1 MSEQEYF
8 EQTAVNTQWPDWQ
21 KQIVAVG
28 LILLIPLTIYFLRPV
43 MPAVI
48 ATIGIAFVLMYAIR
62 FMQKY
67 LNLSYG
73 ISAGLMY
80 FLFLVLSIAFFVWFI
95 SSAITS
101 LIETFSQAEQF
112 VTETLANSGSDD
124 ATEQSIRDLLQRG
137 KSAMTL
143 FSVGVSVLSSPSEF
157 LAGIVSKFDAFVSF
171 FTNYALV
178 LTVLP
183 FFLFEWP
190 RTKRA
195 IGDRMAPSS
204 RREYSILVQRS
215 MNLGQSFVIGSLL
228 VALFYWALATV
239 QFALTGIPNSIAL
252 GFLVG
257 MPNFIPQVGGMI
269 SAGLVFTLVLASGSD
284 TLAMNALLLAFVEM
298 AAFMLISGVTYYFVD
313 ARIYAKSVR
322 MPIWAI
328 LIGIVAFMAAF
339 GIVGAIF
346 AAAAVAI
353 AGEVLD
359 FIFKKM
365 RGLDPYPEEGVL
377 FVIGTGEEE

>member
-1 MSEQEYF
+1 MPKQEDF
-8 EQTAVNTQWPDWQ
+8 EQTAVNIWPDWQ

-43 MPAVI
+43 MPAII
-48 ATIGIAFVLMYAIR
+48 ATVGIAFVLMYAIR

-67 LNLSYG
+67 LKLSYG

-80 FLFLVLSIAFFVWFI
+80 FLFLVLSIAFLIWFVG
-95 SSAITS
+95 SAITS
-101 LIETFSQAEQF
+101 AIETLTQAEQF
-112 VTETLANSGSDD
+112 ITETLADIGGDD
-124 ATEQSIRDLLQRG
+124 AADRSIRDLVARG
-137 KSAMTL
+137 KSALTL
-143 FSVGVSVLSSPSEF
+143 FGVGASIISSPADF
-157 LAGIVSKFDAFVSF
+157 LAGIASKFDAFVRF

-190 RTKRA
+190 RTKKA
-195 IGDRMAPSS
+195 IGARMEPAS
-204 RREYSILVQRS
+204 RREYGMLVQRS
-215 MNLGQSFVIGSLL
+215 MNLGQSFVLGSLL

-239 QFALTGIPNSIAL
+239 QFALTGVPNSIAL

-269 SAGLVFTLVLASGSD
+269 SAGLVFMLVLTSGSE
-284 TLAMNALLLAFVEM
+284 TIAMNVLLLAFIEM

-322 MPIWAI
+322 MPIWVI
-328 LIGIVAFMAAF
+328 LIGIVAFTAAF
-339 GIVGAIF
+339 GVVGAIF
-346 AAAAVAI
+346 AAAIVAI
-353 AGEVLD
+353 MGEVLD
-359 FIFKKM
+359 FTFKKM
-365 RGLDPYPEEGVL
+365 RGLDPYPEQNVL
-377 FVIGTGEEE
+377 AAIDASEEE

>member
-1 MSEQEYF
+1 MSTEEKLG
-8 EQTAVNTQWPDWQ
+8 ETAVNTWPDWQ

-43 MPAVI
+43 MPAII

-80 FLFLVLSIAFFVWFI
+80 FLFLVLSIAFLIWLI

-101 LIETFSQAEQF
+101 LIETFTQAEQF
-112 VTETLANSGSDD
+112 VTEILANIGGSEE
-124 ATEQSIRDLLQRG
+124 AEQSVHNVLKEG
-137 KSAMTL
+137 KSVLTL
-143 FSVGVSVLSSPSEF
+143 FSVGASVLSSPADF
-157 LAGIVSKFDAFVSF
+157 FANIAAKFDVFVHF

-190 RTKRA
+190 RTKKA
-195 IGDRMAPSS
+195 VGDRFAPAS
-204 RREYSILVQRS
+204 RREYGILVQRS
-215 MNLGQSFVIGSLL
+215 MNLGQNFVLGSLL
-228 VALFYWALATV
+228 VALFYWILATV

-257 MPNFIPQVGGMI
+257 IPNFIPQVGGMI
-269 SAGLVFTLVLASGSD
+269 SAGLVFVLVLMAGSE
-284 TLAMNALLLAFVEM
+284 TIAMNALMLAFVEM
-298 AAFMLISGVTYYFVD
+298 VAFMLISGVTYYFVD

-328 LIGIVAFMAAF
+328 LIGIVAFSAAF

-353 AGEVLD
+353 MGEVLD
-359 FIFKKM
+359 FTFKKL
-365 RGLDPYPEEGVL
+365 RGVEPYPEEDAL
-377 FVIGTGEEE
+377 TWIGAGEEE